1 MSTMAMKTVDVAKG
15 KLRGTYTAILIP
27 LGVAINLVGGQVASR
42 LQLPLFLDSI
52 GTAIVAAIMGPWVG
66 AVSGI
71 LFNIIASIIGGNLMS
86 SLFGICN
93 LATALIVGYMVRFG
107 KFKTVVHVV
116 IATVAVALANSLLGA
131 PIAVV
136 VYGGIQGSGVDLAVA
151 GFLALGNDILSAA
164 FLARVPINLI
174 DKGIAVIIAWL
185 ILLRLPENMR
195 NLSGKKLGK
204 AAAEEI
210 PVQAP
215 SDQGSGDQGSEK

>member
-1 MSTMAMKTVDVAKG
+1 MAMKEVDVGKG
-15 KLRGTYTAILIP
+15 KLRSTYMAILIP

-52 GTAIVAAIMGPWVG
+52 GTAIVAAIMGPFAG
-66 AVSGI
+66 AVSGV
-71 LFNIIASIIGGNLMS
+71 LFNIIASIIGGNIMG

-93 LATALIVGYMVRFG
+93 LATAFIVGFMVRFD
-107 KFKTVVHVV
+107 KFRTIPHVI
-116 IATVAVALANSLLGA
+116 IATVAVALANALLGA

-164 FLARVPINLI
+164 FLARIPINLI
-174 DKGIAVIIAWL
+174 DKGIAVVIAWL
-185 ILLRLPENMR
+185 IMKRLPDNMK

-204 AAAEEI
+204 AAVAE
-210 PVQAP
+210 
-215 SDQGSGDQGSEK
+215 GSTLVAAEQKSEN